1 MPIIGARG
9 SLSSGGFGEF
19 RRAAGFPTYW
29 VVTRGTPGG
38 QNNTK
43 VNKSSSISTLAADS
57 NTGATTISSYSFS
70 TTRRFGTILAT
81 GNVIF
86 TDVSLS
92 TNGGASFSDIFNVNV
107 IQSTPFS
114 SGQNG
119 SFAYNPTAKRISVA
133 FTFPDKSGNFWGAT
147 TYNTET
153 GDYVNSS
160 SGPFSF
166 GSNIVVNQIVYVPN
180 MSSVIMLGASASSS
194 TTASY
199 QLFIPPSQSA
209 GNNGS
214 TSQFGVTFIKAGI
227 SASGNLIGF
236 TPFEM
241 REFTSTTPGDFSTY
255 IYWGIVTGTQGIS
268 NAYRYLGFK
277 YLPVNNQYA
286 MLGWATSSPTQLYFY
301 KSSLGSPASFTG
313 TAITLT
319 LEQSVNTIFTG
330 SIFEDTNGYIYLSIF
345 VQYASTAETNS
356 FTFLSI
362 NGGAS
367 FSMTNTTVST
377 QGPAVITRNLL

>member
-1 MPIIGARG
+1 MAGVHQMMLQRVPAG
-9 SLSSGGFGEF
+9 S
-19 RRAAGFPTYW
+19 AFPTYW

-43 VNKSSSISTLAADS
+43 VNKSSSISTLAADA
-57 NTGATTISSYSFS
+57 NTGATTISSYTFN

-119 SFAYNPTAKRISVA
+119 SFAYNPTSKRITVA
-133 FTFPDKSGNFWGAT
+133 FTAPTKDGRYEWGAT

-153 GDYVNSS
+153 GAYVNSTI
-160 SGPFSF
+160 GGNF
-166 GSNIVVNQIVYVPN
+166 GSSTFVSQIVYVPN
-180 MSSVIMLGASASSS
+180 MSSAIILGFTAGATASAS
-194 TTASY
+194 Y
-199 QLFIPPSQSA
+199 QTFNPPSQGA
-209 GNNGS
+209 GAVGS
-214 TSQFGVTFIKAGI
+214 TSNFGLSFLKAGI

-236 TPFEM
+236 TPTEM
-241 REFTSTTPGDFSTY
+241 REFTSTTPGNFGPYT
-255 IYWGIVTGTQGIS
+255 ILGTVTGTRDITT
-268 NAYRYLGFK
+268 AYRYLGFK

-301 KSSLGSPASFTG
+301 KSSLGSPASFTE

-319 LEQSVNTIFTG
+319 LEQTVSTIFTG

-367 FSMTNTTVST
+367 FSMTNTNVST